1 MVGLKH
7 AAGLCLALSLI
18 AFVAGADAA
27 SLQPQEVRITDA
39 ELGSSLTGAP
49 GDPVQGAKWFKSRKL
64 GNCLACHGNK
74 DLASEPF
81 HGEIGPPLDGVAD
94 RYSEAELRAIVV
106 NSKDVFGP
114 ETIMPGFYRVLE
126 GQRVLK
132 DFQGKP
138 ILTAEQVEDVIAY
151 LNTLKE

>member
-1 MVGLKH
+1 MGLKST
-7 AAGLCLALSLI
+7 AGICLALSLSGLAGI
-18 AFVAGADAA
+18 AGAATIT
-27 SLQPQEVRITDA
+27 PQDVVFTEAEVT
-39 ELGSSLTGAP
+39 GSLTGSP
-49 GDPVQGAKWFKSRKL
+49 GDAAAGSKWFKNRKL

-74 DLASEPF
+74 DQVSEPF

-106 NSKDVFGP
+106 DAKAVFGP
-114 ETIMPGFYRVLE
+114 ETIMPGFYRVIE

-132 DFQGKP
+132 EFQGTP

-151 LNTLKE
+151 LRTLKE